1 MKSLQTIAGVFDVND
16 FHLAQIRKIGD
27 VYFPDA
33 ALDTHYNH
41 ICILK
46 VERSFTM
53 TTTVSACQLPSLEDR
68 PKVRRNYK
76 LHTIIS
82 CKGFF
87 PTIFHKEKSRCDFYG
102 WGDSNLKK
110 LPELRRRD
118 KLLTSEMQI
127 VSLKKCML
135 DWKHLVDQESGNSGR
150 VICAAFPSAPPC
162 HVCTTVVLRNIC
174 HILFLT

>member
-1 MKSLQTIAGVFDVND
+1 MKLLQTIAGNFDVND

-68 PKVRRNYK
+68 PKVRIIIFNN
-76 LHTIIS
+76 LHTTLIRIWLFLSIS
-82 CKGFF
+82 KR
-87 PTIFHKEKSRCDFYG
+87 KSRDATF
-102 WGDSNLKK
+102 
-110 LPELRRRD
+110 
-118 KLLTSEMQI
+118 
-127 VSLKKCML
+127 
-135 DWKHLVDQESGNSGR
+135 
-150 VICAAFPSAPPC
+150 
-162 HVCTTVVLRNIC
+162 TVGV
-174 HILFLT
+174 TPT

>member
-1 MKSLQTIAGVFDVND
+1 MKLLQTIAGNFDVND

-68 PKVRRNYK
+68 PKVRRNYN
-76 LHTIIS
+76 LHTILLRLFS
-82 CKGFF
+82 YNVPKG
-87 PTIFHKEKSRCDFYG
+87 KVEMR
-102 WGDSNLKK
+102 L
-110 LPELRRRD
+110 LR
-118 KLLTSEMQI
+118 L
-127 VSLKKCML
+127 
-135 DWKHLVDQESGNSGR
+135 G
-150 VICAAFPSAPPC
+150 
-162 HVCTTVVLRNIC
+162 
-174 HILFLT
+174 